1 MIVTIHQPNFLPY
14 FGLFH
19 KVNQADIFVIQDDV
33 KFDERWGNRN
43 KIISSTGYTRL
54 NVPILKGHKFLEN
67 KDVKI
72 NNLIK
77 WRKIHWKKI
86 TGGYNNAKY
95 FHLYKD
101 YFKNL
106 YEKNWEFLFEL
117 NFEILKKCMN
127 WLGIKT
133 KIVIESD
140 LNVAGKSTERLV
152 NVCKAVGAD
161 SYLSG
166 VSGRD
171 YLNEKLF
178 EKNNIELRYQNYE
191 SIKYAQNL
199 SNTFIPNLSI
209 IDVLS
214 NIGPEVNQ
222 FLKN

>member
-1 MIVTIHQPNFLPY
+1 MIVTIHQPNFLPH

-43 KIISSTGYTRL
+43 KIISSTNYTQL

-67 KDVKI
+67 KNVKI

-86 TGGYNNAKY
+86 TSGYNNAKY

-106 YEKNWEFLFEL
+106 YENEWSFLFKL

-133 KIVIESD
+133 EIVIESE
-140 LNVAGKSTERLV
+140 LNIDGISTERLV

-166 VSGRD
+166 ISGRD

-178 EKNNIELRYQNYE
+178 EKNNIKLRYQNYE
-191 SIKYAQNL
+191 SIKYRQNL
-199 SNTFIPNLSI
+199 SKTFIPDLSI
-209 IDVLS
+209 IDVLA
-214 NIGPEVNQ
+214 NIGPKTNQ